1 MTLKT
6 KTKTVLKHCCE
17 LETIFRRIYKM
28 TAFRMNFRKMVR
40 TMNKFENFAI
50 PKVNTRTAAR

>member
-6 KTKTVLKHCCE
+6 KTKTVLKLLLE

-28 TAFRMNFRKMVR
+28 TDFRMIFEMVR
-40 TMNKFENFAI
+40 TMNKFQNFGI
-50 PKVNTRTAAR
+50 PKVNTRQRWAR